1 MISLHDD
8 PRIPVRIDV
17 IGAGRG
23 SEQMQPLVARLND
36 VSTVLRLD
44 QRFVDPDPGKAV
56 TLAERG
62 RRLGLRTSY
71 RETTGEAYLEQ
82 SHGDRSPAVVAI
94 DDPRAIARI
103 LELGIER
110 VLFIYL
116 LIHPPFGGLTGW
128 RFVLPPENAELKRRL
143 ADFFQKLAEVTAPG
157 SSRDVFEPPVNHLT
171 EDLHRKSFAEHFE
184 QNIAKVVN
192 GLEPETAPA
201 EVTFD
206 GREISQVEILESQQR
221 WRTSEELLRDL
232 QSSLQVP
239 VRRGTNFAILE
250 IGENGIRI
258 HQARYR
264 VRDGRFALN
273 RLTATEPESV
283 QRAEV
288 NRLNAALLAD

>member
-23 SEQMQPLVARLND
+23 SEQMQPFVAGFND
-36 VSTVLRLD
+36 ASTVLRLD
-44 QRFVDPDPGKAV
+44 QHILDPHPGKALI
-56 TLAERG
+56 LAERG
-62 RRLGLRTSY
+62 RKLGLRTSY
-71 RETTGEAYLEQ
+71 RETTGEEYLEQ
-82 SHGDRSPAVVAI
+82 SRGERSPAVVAI
-94 DDPRAIARI
+94 DDPSAIARI

-116 LIHPPFGGLTGW
+116 LIHPPFGGLTSW
-128 RFVLPPENAELKRRL
+128 RFVLPPEKAELKRRL

-157 SSRDVFEPPVNHLT
+157 SSREVFEPPVNHLT
-171 EDLHRKSFAEHFE
+171 EALHRESFAEHFE
-184 QNIAKVVN
+184 QNIAKAVT

-201 EVTFD
+201 EMTFD
-206 GREISQVEILESQQR
+206 GREISQVEVMEGQQR
-221 WRTSEELLRDL
+221 WRTSDQLLRDL
-232 QSSLQVP
+232 QSALQVP

-250 IGENGIRI
+250 FGEGGIRI

-273 RLTATEPESV
+273 RLTATEQEPV
-283 QRAEV
+283 HDAEV